1 MKLWDDKKYRCVVL
15 CEMYVQL
22 VIENEIKIVQ
32 IRDEPLRTPRRKKK
46 KLSQSEANVPSFRVM
61 RYKFYDIAHR
71 LMLNRYNSAFDP
83 LFFMV
88 NYGGSI
94 RIASARCDVTVVVD
108 KAYNVIAVKRFHIYS
123 DGAETLWV
131 RKISDKLRVQL
142 IRTTI
147 NSNRTKEKHKKKVCR
162 SVASAETLQTISPRL
177 LFNKKT
183 GDAIIFASKTTLQ
196 GFLSNNSNH
205 FGRLVAVAAT
215 RKDVSFH
222 SIMLWRSARISS
234 SDTTQYTRRCR
245 NVFCLSQIN
254 KTV

>member
-1 MKLWDDKKYRCVVL
+1 MTMKLWDDKKYRCVVL

-108 KAYNVIAVKRFHIYS
+108 KAYNVIAVKRFRIHAN
-123 DGAETLWV
+123 GAETLWV
-131 RKISDKLRVQL
+131 HKVSDKLRVRL
-142 IRTTI
+142 I
-147 NSNRTKEKHKKKVCR
+147 NSITNSHRTKEKQKKKVNQ
-162 SVASAETLQTISPRL
+162 SVASAEPLQTRPRL
-177 LFNKKT
+177 LYNKKT
-183 GDAIIFASKTTLQ
+183 GDAIIFASKTSLQ

-215 RKDVSFH
+215 RKDVSFY

-234 SDTTQYTRRCR
+234 LTPRSTPEDVETC
-245 NVFCLSQIN
+245 FACP
-254 KTV
+254 K